1 MSTSSARTNAKQ
13 AQRAETVE
21 EKLDALAKAIYALA
35 NAIDDIETEIRRL
48 KTPPPSDLA
57 TVTP

>member
-1 MSTSSARTNAKQ
+1 MSTSSARTNAKR
-13 AQRAETVE
+13 AQRADTVE

-48 KTPPPSDLA
+48 KAQPSS
-57 TVTP
+57 